1 MTVDSPVGASTG
13 DGPTT
18 ADSTA
23 GTLPGTPVDLADGT
37 GHAEPSGAG
46 THAGPRGRRFR
57 RFRQSRQFQWARSS
71 LSLFLFRFR
80 SPAGVVAM
88 VALLSFVTSL
98 VLRVTLYPEGS
109 GDADEAAYILQ
120 ARMLLEGRLTLDT
133 GAVEPFFRPW
143 LTGVHDGRVFTKYL
157 PGWPAL
163 LALSQALF
171 GTMAVA
177 PAAVAGVWVVGTYRL
192 ARELFDHAWSAVAAA
207 VGVALSPLVLL
218 HTALPLAYAPGAAV
232 LVLASAELLR
242 GARTGARAALA
253 GGGAGLGLV
262 LLIRPFDVVL
272 VVLPVIVLAAVRR
285 RRELGTLLRR
295 SGWAV
300 IGALPLV
307 VALLAYCWRVTG
319 SPLRMPLS
327 ASDPLDR
334 FGFGPRRILPSE
346 SSFLFTRR
354 LALDAL
360 QETLEVAPS
369 WFFGGAA
376 LIALAAVGL
385 VAPRRRLERL
395 FLLATTGVVLAGYTF
410 WWGSAFAMPGLRNG
424 LGPHYHLAAFTP
436 VVILAAD
443 GARWLWTFLP
453 AQSPLS
459 RRPGSSASGTAR
471 GLAGRMVRPGAVAV
485 AVAGLVAITV
495 PTLQPRIDVQRGVNE
510 GNDFLAALLPDD
522 LGGPAVVLVTPT
534 VPSRYTQVPYHS
546 LRNSPDLDG
555 PVVFAADIGPGSAA
569 LPDRMPD
576 RAMFRLRPDEIA
588 DPAVPGSFRG
598 SFVPLRQV
606 TGSRVEIR
614 VQVRIPGDAGTA
626 PVRSGDARL
635 YVRLGGEVRTL
646 RTAVPVDAAGGAA
659 MAGRPAAA
667 AGSGVVAGSG
677 PAGHGEQPGI
687 RRGVPVTITHTFVL
701 TTGPGTG
708 PDEIGTA
715 GASLPAELVV
725 GFTDGTGPASGTWEE
740 RFPLVRSPGGDLSL
754 LAPGLG
760 WRRLPTVA
768 GSGTAGGDDQWLPAN
783 AKPTLDVSLTGAA
796 AR

>member
-1 MTVDSPVGASTG
+1 MTVDSPVDASTG
-13 DGPTT
+13 GGPTT

-23 GTLPGTPVDLADGT
+23 GTLPGAPVDLADGT

-46 THAGPRGRRFR
+46 THAGPRARRFR
-57 RFRQSRQFQWARSS
+57 RFRQSRH
-71 LSLFLFRFR
+71 FLRVQSFRFR
-80 SPAGVVAM
+80 SPAGVVAV
-88 VALLSFVTSL
+88 VALLSFVASL
-98 VLRVTLYPEGS
+98 VLRATLYPDGS

-120 ARMLLEGRLTLDT
+120 ARMLLEGRLTLDA

-242 GARTGARAALA
+242 GARTGARAALV

-307 VALLAYCWRVTG
+307 AALLAYCWRVTG

-453 AQSPLS
+453 AQSPLF
-459 RRPGSSASGTAR
+459 RRPGTSVPGTAR
-471 GLAGRMVRPGAVAV
+471 GLAWRIVRPGAVAL

-510 GNDFLAALLPDD
+510 GNDFLAALLPDN
-522 LGGPAVVLVTPT
+522 LGGPAVVLVTPM

-546 LRNSPDLDG
+546 LRNSPGLDG

-626 PVRSGDARL
+626 PVRPGDARL
-635 YVRLGGEVRTL
+635 YVRLGGEVRAL
-646 RTAVPVDAAGGAA
+646 RTA
-659 MAGRPAAA
+659 
-667 AGSGVVAGSG
+667 
-677 PAGHGEQPGI
+677 
-687 RRGVPVTITHTFVL
+687 VPVTITHTFVL

-725 GFTDGTGPASGTWEE
+725 GFTDGTGPASGAWEE
-740 RFPLVRSPGGDLSL
+740 RFPLVRRPGGDLSL

-768 GSGTAGGDDQWLPAN
+768 GSGAAGGDGQWLPAN

>member
-13 DGPTT
+13 GGPTT

-71 LSLFLFRFR
+71 LSLSLSLSRFR
-80 SPAGVVAM
+80 SPAGVVAV
-88 VALLSFVTSL
+88 VALLSFVASL

-120 ARMLLEGRLTLDT
+120 ARMLLEGRLTLDA

-453 AQSPLS
+453 ARSPLS

-471 GLAGRMVRPGAVAV
+471 GLAGRMVRSGAVAV

-614 VQVRIPGDAGTA
+614 VQVRIPGDTGTA

-635 YVRLGGEVRTL
+635 YVRLGGEVRTP
-646 RTAVPVDAAGGAA
+646 RTA
-659 MAGRPAAA
+659 
-667 AGSGVVAGSG
+667 
-677 PAGHGEQPGI
+677 
-687 RRGVPVTITHTFVL
+687 VPVTITHTFVL

-760 WRRLPTVA
+760 WRRLPTGA
-768 GSGTAGGDDQWLPAN
+768 GSGTDGGTGGQWLPAT
-783 AKPTLDVSLTGAA
+783 AKPTLDVSLTGGA

>member
-13 DGPTT
+13 GGPAT

-23 GTLPGTPVDLADGT
+23 GTLPDAPADLAGGAGPTEPAGPGTPTV
-37 GHAEPSGAG
+37 
-46 THAGPRGRRFR
+46 PRVWPLRLFR
-57 RFRQSRQFQWARSS
+57 RVRS
-71 LSLFLFRFR
+71 FRFR
-80 SPAGVVAM
+80 SPAGVVAV
-88 VALLSFVTSL
+88 VALLSFVASL
-98 VLRVTLYPEGS
+98 VLRATLYPDGS

-120 ARMLLEGRLTLDT
+120 ARMLLEGRLTLDAS
-133 GAVEPFFRPW
+133 AVEPFFRPW

-171 GTMAVA
+171 GTMTVA
-177 PAAVAGVWVVGTYRL
+177 PAAAAGVWVVGTYRL
-192 ARELFDHAWSAVAAA
+192 ARELFDHDWSAVAAA
-207 VGVALSPLVLL
+207 AGVALSPLVLL

-242 GARTGARAALA
+242 GARTGARAALI
-253 GGGAGLGLV
+253 GGGAGVGLV

-272 VVLPVIVLAAVRR
+272 VVLPVVVLAAGRR

-300 IGALPLV
+300 VGALPLLV
-307 VALLAYCWRVTG
+307 VLLAYCWYVTG

-376 LIALAAVGL
+376 LIALAVVGVL
-385 VAPRRRLERL
+385 APRRRLERL
-395 FLLATTGVVLAGYTF
+395 FLIATTGAVLAGYTF
-410 WWGSAFAMPGLRNG
+410 WWGSAFAMPGLRDG

-443 GARWLWTFLP
+443 GARWLWTLLP
-453 AQSPLS
+453 TQGSLF
-459 RRPGSSASGTAR
+459 RRPGASVPGTTR
-471 GLAGRMVRPGAVAV
+471 GLAWRMVRPGAAAL

-495 PTLQPRIDVQRGVNE
+495 PTLQPRIDVQHGVNE
-510 GNDFLAALLPDD
+510 GNEFLAALLPDD

-569 LPDRMPD
+569 LPDRVPG

-614 VQVRIPGDAGTA
+614 VRVRIPGAAAPAPAG
-626 PVRSGDARL
+626 PGEARL
-635 YVRLGGEVRTL
+635 YVRLGGQARTL
-646 RTAVPVDAAGGAA
+646 PTAVRRD
-659 MAGRPAAA
+659 
-667 AGSGVVAGSG
+667 G
-677 PAGHGEQPGI
+677 PAT
-687 RRGVPVTITHTFVL
+687 VTHTFVL
-701 TTGPGTG
+701 TTGSGTG
-708 PDEIGTA
+708 PDEVGTA

-725 GFTDGTGPASGTWEE
+725 GFADGTGPASAGWED
-740 RFPLVRSPGGDLSL
+740 RFPLVRRPGGDLSL

-760 WRRLPTVA
+760 WRRLPTDTGGGPANGPQNRA
-768 GSGTAGGDDQWLPAN
+768 GSGPDDADQWLPAN
-783 AKPTLDVSLTGAA
+783 AKPTLDVSLTGIAA
-796 AR
+796 H